1 MKEDLP
7 LPQAPSTERVS
18 GGWVSEWVRNT
29 ATASTFGLKPSV
41 SSRVGW
47 SLTLLGLTLAELS
60 LALDVLVSS
69 SGGAAIYEISNC
81 AADHIAEIGV
91 AKRSFVKLRVLEQL
105 RLTQRCDLDCP
116 ETGGTSV
123 L

>member
-1 MKEDLP
+1 MGKEYGHGLNVWFEAECILP
-7 LPQAPSTERVS
+7 
-18 GGWVSEWVRNT
+18 GGLV
-29 ATASTFGLKPSV
+29 AA
-41 SSRVGW
+41 
-47 SLTLLGLTLAELS
+47 AELS

-105 RLTQRCDLDCP
+105 RLTHRCDLDCP